1 MNLSTVI
8 TTTTSHSVV
17 AQLASKDG
25 RRRSS
30 ITTSTTEQ
38 FASGPYEV
46 VYREKTTEDDGSED
60 VLTLHYAYD
69 DTNSTL
75 FDENAATEGLLMISE
90 GKISE
95 KGS

>member
-17 AQLASKDG
+17 AQLESKNG

-30 ITTSTTEQ
+30 ITTSTTGQ
-38 FASGPYEV
+38 FSSGPYEV

-60 VLTLHYAYD
+60 VLTLHYAY
-69 DTNSTL
+69 NFCEALYSIRKY
-75 FDENAATEGLLMISE
+75 E
-90 GKISE
+90 
-95 KGS
+95 

>member
-17 AQLASKDG
+17 AQLASKNG

-60 VLTLHYAYD
+60 MLTLHYAYD
-69 DTNSTL
+69 DTNLTL
-75 FDENAATEGLLMISE
+75 FDENVATEGLLMISD
-90 GKISE
+90 GKIPE
-95 KGS
+95 KGI